1 MEFTSS
7 EEALVLAALSSHKF
21 RLKRQLNLF
30 RKGRDDVLR
39 DAAEREINAADALES
54 KILGVGLDNR
64 CRAGD
69 TVNF

>member
-54 KILGVGLDNR
+54 KILRVGLDNR
-64 CRAGD
+64 YPAGD